1 MDQDTPDRPD
11 LRESVNGCRHPLY
24 QELAQGM
31 AVRRFSF
38 RDVELAQVGPFL
50 LLAVNTAGYRDRAA
64 AILVRQLPPVIAAI
78 EDAAG

>member
-1 MDQDTPDRPD
+1 
-11 LRESVNGCRHPLY
+11 
-24 QELAQGM
+24 M